1 MPSVTAYLVVL
12 GVAAVVTYAGTWVM
26 RALAPRIG
34 AIVPPSDRRVHARPT
49 ATVGGVAMF
58 AGFLA
63 AMGVA
68 WAMGDFSLM
77 FESQTEAWGIVL
89 ACGIIVA
96 VGMIDDLRDM
106 SAPAKTAGMVL
117 AGSTLTFA
125 GVALVVFRVPF
136 FGISFLSGD
145 LSVLVTVIWV
155 VGMMNAIN
163 LIDGLDGLAAGIV
176 GIAAITFFL
185 YAMRLGNENVVL
197 PGNMGALIAVIA
209 AGLCIGFLPHNFHP
223 ARIFMGDTGA
233 LLLGLLMAVSTILV
247 GGRTS
252 ESFSGQAYFF
262 FAPIFIP
269 LVILGVPILD
279 TFLAILRR
287 ASKRR
292 GIAEADKDHLHHRLL
307 RLGHTQRRSV
317 FILWAWTAL
326 LSGLVLYPTYNHG
339 KGNALIPSAVLAVA
353 LVLLTV
359 LRPLRRRSQRGARI
373 DPMQATLPFGGPAIA
388 VETSVRSAVPP
399 RPVDTAPAAAPL
411 PVDPVAGVAG
421 LRRGGATR
429 RRSKVTEVNETT

>member
-1 MPSVTAYLVVL
+1 
-12 GVAAVVTYAGTWVM
+12 
-26 RALAPRIG
+26 
-34 AIVPPSDRRVHARPT
+34 
-49 ATVGGVAMF
+49 
-58 AGFLA
+58 
-63 AMGVA
+63 
-68 WAMGDFSLM
+68 
-77 FESQTEAWGIVL
+77 
-89 ACGIIVA
+89 
-96 VGMIDDLRDM
+96 
-106 SAPAKTAGMVL
+106 MVL

-209 AGLCIGFLPHNFHP
+209 AGLCIGFLPHNFHR

-252 ESFSGQAYFF
+252 ESFNGQAYFF

-279 TFLAILRR
+279 TFLAIARR

-339 KGNALIPSAVLAVA
+339 KGNALIPSGILAVA

-359 LRPLRRRSQRGARI
+359 LRPLRRKSQRRAPI
-373 DPMQATLPFGGPAIA
+373 DPMQATLPFDGPAIA
-388 VETSVRSAVPP
+388 VEASVRRSVVAPVETAIAPTAPP
-399 RPVDTAPAAAPL
+399 HPVDS
-411 PVDPVAGVAG
+411 VAGVSAPAG
-421 LRRGGATR
+421 MAPGGAPR
-429 RRSKVTEVNETT
+429 RRSKVAKVN